1 MNTDRCSSVFICGCS
16 FSSRAARCQEC
27 EVPPARRSFHVD
39 HNREG
44 RVDSGGG
51 ICVSSG
57 FCRRISI
64 MDWKELEKMTIV
76 KIREEALKHEIKS
89 VHGKS
94 KAQLMDRSEERRVG
108 TEGEI
113 W

>member
-39 HNREG
+39 HNRER

-51 ICVSSG
+51 FCLSSG

-64 MDWKELEKMTIV
+64 MDGKELEKITIG
-76 KIREEALKHEIKS
+76 KIREEALKYEIKS
-89 VHGKS
+89 VQVKS
-94 KAQLMDRSEERRVG
+94 KAKLMAQLG
-108 TEGEI
+108 
-113 W
+113 